1 MTIMLGALLA
11 IATIATALADEF
23 PQPWSRWRGA
33 DGAGDGGA
41 RRFPIEWSAADAAW
55 TATLPGRGHASP
67 VVRDGRIYTASADE
81 DAGKRFVCCH
91 ALADGAAVWTR
102 EIPGPIDRHHVQN
115 SSASGSVAVADTG
128 VYWMWAAGDGLL
140 VEAFTLAGEPKW
152 HVDLGPYRAEH
163 GFGGSAAICGD
174 LVIAANDQEG
184 ESFVVALDAATGR
197 ERWRLPRAS
206 GKAGYATPL
215 VIPGAAGPQL
225 VLTSHA
231 HGVTGVDAATGRVL
245 WERRCLPKR
254 AVSSPIL
261 AGPLVIG
268 TSGDGGGDTT
278 LVAVRVPPANAPAA
292 AAEPELVFRLD
303 RSVAPYVPTPLAV
316 GERLYLWGDRGV
328 VTCVDAATGEVR
340 WRGRVGGT
348 YSASP
353 IAVGGTIRNV
363 SADGELVTLATG
375 DAFEVLGRAAVGE
388 ECRSTPAVVG
398 DRMVIRTVGRLI
410 AVDAEVP

>member
-11 IATIATALADEF
+11 IATIAPALADDL

-41 RRFPIEWSAADAAW
+41 RRFPVEWSVADAAW
-55 TATLPGRGHASP
+55 TAVLPGRGHASP

-81 DAGKRFVCCH
+81 QAGKRFVTCH

-115 SSASGSVAVADTG
+115 SSASGSVAVGEAG
-128 VYWMWAAGDGLL
+128 VYWMWAAGDGLR

-163 GFGGSAAICGD
+163 GFAGSAAVCGD
-174 LVIAANDQEG
+174 LVIVSNDQEG

-197 ERWRLPRAS
+197 ERWRLPRES

-215 VIPGAAGPQL
+215 VIPGAAGPQI

-278 LVAVRVPPANAPAA
+278 LVAVRVPVANPAA

-316 GERLYLWGDRGV
+316 GQRLYLWGDRGV
-328 VTCVDAATGEVR
+328 VSCVDAATGEVR

-348 YSASP
+348 FSASP

-363 SADGELVTLATG
+363 SADGELVTLAAG
-375 DAFEVLGRAAVGE
+375 DAFEVLGRAALGE
-388 ECRSTPAVVG
+388 ECRATPSVVG
-398 DRMVIRTVGRLI
+398 GRMVIRTVGRLI